1 MALVLSS
8 IQVDLM
14 TLLYVVLALM
24 GVAVLV
30 TLLILLIKAI
40 KAVDSVNDLL
50 KDVKPD
56 IKETTE
62 KLPELMEHA
71 TIISGNV
78 VDVTDSV
85 AITVPAIM
93 EKITPKK
100 KPKQKTKTAEN
111 VVSSAVVN
119 ALVLLL
125 TRWGHRAHATGRGDD
140 GVRLIEETAP
150 DVALVDIGLPD
161 APGYEVARAAR
172 AELELEARAR
182 DESHSDRRGLRVE
195 SGLVDLG
202 PRPRGHLALVDAMQR
217 EPRRR
222 GVRPVAQRGCGEQ
235 RVLDRQVETRPDR
248 GGHHASAKDR
258 HASTVV
264 AAARPVRRGG
274 PGPSA
279 GPCTR

>member
-71 TIISGNV
+71 TIISGNI

-119 ALVLLL
+119 ALLLLL
-125 TRWGHRAHATGRGDD
+125 TRSRGKKK
-140 GVRLIEETAP
+140 
-150 DVALVDIGLPD
+150 D
-161 APGYEVARAAR
+161 AR
-172 AELELEARAR
+172 
-182 DESHSDRRGLRVE
+182 ST
-195 SGLVDLG
+195 
-202 PRPRGHLALVDAMQR
+202 
-217 EPRRR
+217 
-222 GVRPVAQRGCGEQ
+222 PV
-235 RVLDRQVETRPDR
+235 
-248 GGHHASAKDR
+248 K
-258 HASTVV
+258 VV
-264 AAARPVRRGG
+264 HTISRIV
-274 PGPSA
+274 SLF
-279 GPCTR
+279 TKK

>member
-93 EKITPKK
+93 EKNN
-100 KPKQKTKTAEN
+100 AEEK
-111 VVSSAVVN
+111 A
-119 ALVLLL
+119 
-125 TRWGHRAHATGRGDD
+125 
-140 GVRLIEETAP
+140 ET
-150 DVALVDIGLPD
+150 
-161 APGYEVARAAR
+161 ENENR
-172 AELELEARAR
+172 
-182 DESHSDRRGLRVE
+182 
-195 SGLVDLG
+195 
-202 PRPRGHLALVDAMQR
+202 
-217 EPRRR
+217 
-222 GVRPVAQRGCGEQ
+222 
-235 RVLDRQVETRPDR
+235 
-248 GGHHASAKDR
+248 
-258 HASTVV
+258 
-264 AAARPVRRGG
+264 
-274 PGPSA
+274 
-279 GPCTR
+279 